1 MIGPIMG
8 VTLRALLGRRRTL
21 LMLLLTLTPVLIA
34 VLVRVAGRPP
44 DPVQLSSDLLDT
56 LVVGAILP
64 LAALI
69 FGTAALGSELDDG
82 TAVYLLTKPI
92 PRWQIV
98 AAKVTA
104 AAGLTILFVVPAAI
118 VSGLLIAGDQDGGV
132 RITLAY
138 AAGAIVAAVVYS
150 TLFVALST
158 VTSRALI
165 VGLIYALLWE
175 GLLAGLFAGTR
186 ILSVREYALG
196 IAATIDGSGRIDA
209 GLDTISAVGLAAVVF
224 VALSLL
230 AVERLSSYEVR
241 SGD

>member
-118 VSGLLIAGDQDGGV
+118 VSGLLIAGGQDGGV